1 MENQHAFDISVPLTP
16 SPIFFLEMNIGKIY
30 SSAVILIN
38 RKEQESVLI
47 LYDSFGAVECR
58 SQQTKMPLLGC
69 CDQNNLIWEQ
79 VLTSVSCIQKSISI
93 MPDLSKIKF

>member
-16 SPIFFLEMNIGKIY
+16 PPFLKKMNIGKIY

-47 LYDSFGAVECR
+47 IYDSFGAVESR
-58 SQQTKMPLLGC
+58 SQQTKMPLLDC
-69 CDQNNLIWEQ
+69 CDQNNLI
-79 VLTSVSCIQKSISI
+79 
-93 MPDLSKIKF
+93 